1 MPVFPR
7 TYLEDGTIQ
16 LRAYNATALNLHQL
30 LDDMVASGA
39 IPTAG
44 LATSIRRQVKLAP
57 LMALVNHLES
67 LVSDGVI
74 TQGTADL
81 ILATVEGVGTTGG

>member
-1 MPVFPR
+1 MSV
-7 TYLEDGTIQ
+7 
-16 LRAYNATALNLHQL
+16 
-30 LDDMVASGA
+30 A

-44 LATSIRRQVKLAP
+44 IATSIRRQAQLAP
-57 LMALVNHLES
+57 LRALVNHLES

-81 ILATVEGVGTTGG
+81 ILATVEGVGTNEG